1 MNFNSYASL
10 AVFLNSWFVLFCFW
24 TRNLIS
30 VNECWLCSPNL
41 TERENLQNSDCPFR
55 LLFEDFRLCLCY
67 NNVTLLKSCFIFIQ
81 FHTRFRIRFRIG
93 SQIFECFLGKYLA
106 TLIWGNLHKN
116 FMKMWVTQLCYA
128 NVTKVCHASQGNLSA
143 VDHTNAYDKMWWN
156 RKAILHVLQIF
167 ITISVSQLQF
177 YLVTKPEQVN
187 LSWGLFKT
195 NS

>member
-1 MNFNSYASL
+1 MKIFKIRTVHFVYSLRIFVSAYVIITLRYYKVVSSSFNFTLDFGFDFGLGVKY
-10 AVFLNSWFVLFCFW
+10 LNV
-24 TRNLIS
+24 
-30 VNECWLCSPNL
+30 
-41 TERENLQNSDCPFR
+41 
-55 LLFEDFRLCLCY
+55 
-67 NNVTLLKSCFIFIQ
+67 
-81 FHTRFRIRFRIG
+81 
-93 SQIFECFLGKYLA
+93 FLGKYLA

-143 VDHTNAYDKMWWN
+143 VDHTNVYDKMWWN

-195 NS
+195 NSER

>member
-1 MNFNSYASL
+1 MKIFKIRTAHFVYSLRIFVSACVIITLRYYKVVSSSFNFTLDFGFDFGLGVKY
-10 AVFLNSWFVLFCFW
+10 LNV
-24 TRNLIS
+24 
-30 VNECWLCSPNL
+30 
-41 TERENLQNSDCPFR
+41 
-55 LLFEDFRLCLCY
+55 
-67 NNVTLLKSCFIFIQ
+67 
-81 FHTRFRIRFRIG
+81 
-93 SQIFECFLGKYLA
+93 FLGKYLA

-143 VDHTNAYDKMWWN
+143 VDHTNVYDKMGWN